1 MWGRRVKQP
10 YGIAASKKSI
20 YIELA
25 VGRLAAVSCWGF
37 YLARL
42 PFHMYLL
49 YLDDSGS
56 VQNASDRHI
65 VLAGVAVFERQPHW
79 FSEKLEAIAES
90 IWPENP
96 NSLEF
101 RGTDILG
108 GKKHWR
114 GVGKQDREAAYRHAL
129 DIIGQSRQAYV
140 FAAAIHKAAVSPE
153 DPMEFA
159 FEAICNRFDRFL
171 GRLHHSGNTQR
182 GLIILDESSY
192 ETSLQNLARNFKAQ
206 GHRWGQLY
214 NFSDVPLFV
223 NSKATRMIQYADMVA
238 HAVRR
243 YYENGDSRFF
253 DIFARR
259 LDSVGGVLHGLVHRK
274 PETEIC
280 NCLSCRQRA

>member
-1 MWGRRVKQP
+1 MEPSAFWLVFGV
-10 YGIAASKKSI
+10 ICD
-20 YIELA
+20 YIRLA
-25 VGRLAAVSCWGF
+25 VGRPADVGRWG
-37 YLARL
+37 LCPSRL
-42 PFHMYLL
+42 PLIFMYLL

-65 VLAGVAVFERQPHW
+65 VLAGVAIYERQPHW
-79 FSEKLEAIAES
+79 FSEKLDLIAQR

-114 GVGKQDREAAYRHAL
+114 GVGKDDRLLAYREAME
-129 DIIGQSRQAYV
+129 IIGRSQQIHI
-140 FAAAIHKAAVSPE
+140 FGAAIHKAAVSPE

-159 FEAICNRFDRFL
+159 FENICNRFDRFL
-171 GRLHHSGNTQR
+171 GRLYLNGNTQR

-192 ETSLQNLARNFKAQ
+192 ETSLQQLARDFRTI

-214 NFSDVPLFV
+214 NLSDVPLFV

-238 HAVRR
+238 HAIRR
-243 YYENGDSRFF
+243 YYERGDSFLFDQFSRRF
-253 DIFARR
+253 
-259 LDSVGGVLHGLVHRK
+259 DSVGGVLHGLVHRT
-274 PETEIC
+274 PTGTTC
-280 NCLSCRQRA
+280 NCFSCRKR